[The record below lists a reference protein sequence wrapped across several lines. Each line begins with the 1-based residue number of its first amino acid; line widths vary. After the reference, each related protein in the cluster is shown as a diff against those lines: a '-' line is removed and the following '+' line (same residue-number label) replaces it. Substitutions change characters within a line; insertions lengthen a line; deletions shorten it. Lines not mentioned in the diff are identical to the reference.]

1 MKVHRLAPQRDDS
14 LSSRT
19 ASEDSEF
26 GNQSDGDTFQPS
38 RDPDYAQQ
46 FSHRDP
52 MQLTRLALAKLT
64 PAPPTQLDIH
74 VCSAMSGESKR
85 ITQSVQIKS
94 TIFHLRDEINA
105 AFAKPPG
112 TPLQIS
118 WASDCYRLAPSD
130 SSISYL
136 TTHDRPKCSCML
148 SGCPAHNSEG

>member
-26 GNQSDGDTFQPS
+26 GQQSDGDTFQPS
-38 RDPDYAQQ
+38 REPDYAQQ

-64 PAPPTQLDIH
+64 TASPTQLNIH

-112 TPLQIS
+112 TPLQIFLGQ
-118 WASDCYRLAPSD
+118 RLLPVGSFRLVDFLPDYPRSAKV
-130 SSISYL
+130 L
-136 TTHDRPKCSCML
+136 LHVVWLSCT
-148 SGCPAHNSEG
+148 